1 MVEYQFNMICN
12 VGEEEFQKFV
22 NTNTIEIL

>member
-1 MVEYQFNMICN
+1 MQQINQVGIADRGPSLSA

-22 NTNTIEIL
+22 E